1 MRKRVFLRNRKKAMG
16 LGWYGIK
23 RSERLA
29 GSDYMMF
36 CKPHQGLD
44 FVLSVTG
51 NWRAL
56 IRKMT

>member
-1 MRKRVFLRNRKKAMG
+1 MRKRVFLRKKAMG
-16 LGWYGIK
+16 LEWYGVK

-51 NWRAL
+51 NLWRAL